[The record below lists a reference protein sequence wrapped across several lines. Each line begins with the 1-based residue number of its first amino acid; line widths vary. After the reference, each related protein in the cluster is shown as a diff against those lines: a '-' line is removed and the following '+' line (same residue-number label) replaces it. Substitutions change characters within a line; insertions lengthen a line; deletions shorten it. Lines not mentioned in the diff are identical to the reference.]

1 MFAILWFLF
10 IAVALST
17 LLVWMLDNNGNV
29 VINWLGYEVQA
40 DILTAILM
48 SFLVAV
54 CIIALS
60 YLLTRIF
67 AIRFPNLLKLFSRKS
82 YIRRLEKLVRRHHKA
97 YDIMAQLML
106 ALEVNDEKSA
116 KELHKKFSKLIKN
129 PALNNFFLGKMAFD
143 KADFSK
149 SGEIFSKFGDNKNAK
164 ILVLKSKLALALQK
178 QDEVQAIAYAK
189 QILSLKKDNVQAAQT
204 LFGLYKKRGLWQEA
218 KALISEYGSDKFKD
232 ELQKRDLAVIN
243 SALALEAYQSKKFL
257 HAIKYAKIAL
267 KAESQFLPAQE
278 ILLKSWLKLGFAFKT
293 TWQIKHLWR
302 ENPNLIFAEIYD
314 LTNRKYSAKNRI
326 KAIKKLAE
334 VNDEAGI
341 GKLAIGLVAFRAGAF
356 QTAKEFLHLSLL
368 RQKTYRAYKLLAF
381 SEKNLGNEEE
391 FKKNI
396 AKAEMMLP
404 DDHYVCNNCGYLS
417 SKWSANC
424 NACGSYDS
432 MEWHS

>member
-29 VINWLGYEVQA
+29 VINWLGHEVQT
-40 DILTAILM
+40 DILTAILL
-48 SFLVAV
+48 SFLAAV
-54 CIIALS
+54 SIIALS

-82 YIRRLEKLVRRHHKA
+82 YIRRLEKLVHRHHKA

-106 ALEVNDEKSA
+106 ALEVDDEKSA

-129 PALNNFFLGKMAFD
+129 PALNNFFLGKIAFD

-149 SGEIFSKFGDNKNAK
+149 SGEIFSKFGDNKNAR
-164 ILVLKSKLALALQK
+164 ILVLKSKLALALQR
-178 QDEVQAIAYAK
+178 QDET
-189 QILSLKKDNVQAAQT
+189 KDNVQAAQT
-204 LFGLYKKRGLWQEA
+204 LFGLYKKCGLWQEA

-232 ELQKRDLAVIN
+232 ELQKRDLAIIN
-243 SALALEAYQSKKFL
+243 NALALEAYQAKKFL

-267 KAESQFLPAQE
+267 KAENQFLPAQE

-293 TWQIKHLWR
+293 TWQIKNLWR

-326 KAIKKLAE
+326 KATKKLAE
-334 VNDEAGI
+334 INDEAGI

-356 QTAKEFLHLSLL
+356 QVAKEFLHLSLL

-381 SEKNLGNEEE
+381 TEKNLGNEEE

-396 AKAEMMLP
+396 AKAKMMMP

-417 SKWSANC
+417 SRWSANC
-424 NACGSYDS
+424 KPCGSYDS